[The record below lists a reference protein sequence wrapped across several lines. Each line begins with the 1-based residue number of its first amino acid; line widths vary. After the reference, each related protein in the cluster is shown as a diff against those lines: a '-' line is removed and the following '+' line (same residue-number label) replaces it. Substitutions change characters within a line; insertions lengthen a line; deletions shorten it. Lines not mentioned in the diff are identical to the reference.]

1 MFTSSLT
8 EEVKLLE
15 EEIQVVM
22 NKVDDPVMCTKIR
35 QFVYASR
42 DIQNIFKE
50 DASEYIY
57 LLLYDHN
64 LRFEQRKVRWTLLLS
79 S

>member
-22 NKVDDPVMCTKIR
+22 NKVDDPVMCTKVR
-35 QFVYASR
+35 QFVYTSR
-42 DIQNIFKE
+42 DIQKKVKE
-50 DASEYIY
+50 DASEYY
-57 LLLYDHN
+57 LSLYHC
-64 LRFEQRKVRWTLLLS
+64 
-79 S
+79 

>member
-15 EEIQVVM
+15 EEIQVVT

-35 QFVYASR
+35 QFVYSSR
-42 DIQNIFKE
+42 DIQKKFKE
-50 DASEYIY
+50 DASEYLI
-57 LLLYDHN
+57 
-64 LRFEQRKVRWTLLLS
+64 VTAS
-79 S
+79 SLA